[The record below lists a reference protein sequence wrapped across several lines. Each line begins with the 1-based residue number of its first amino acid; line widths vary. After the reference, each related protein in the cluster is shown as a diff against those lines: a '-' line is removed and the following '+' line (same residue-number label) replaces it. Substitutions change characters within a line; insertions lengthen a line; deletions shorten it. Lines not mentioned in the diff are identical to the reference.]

1 MILKYKKKSTAK
13 QACLQKKQHLNLTFL
28 LTEIQEL
35 QLKES
40 FRTAELNCA
49 WGLCAQIKQQALQ
62 ERQMEVNTLQEN
74 RQRYRAMCWG
84 NRYI

>member
-1 MILKYKKKSTAK
+1 M
-13 QACLQKKQHLNLTFL
+13 FL

-62 ERQMEVNTLQEN
+62 VR
-74 RQRYRAMCWG
+74 
-84 NRYI
+84 